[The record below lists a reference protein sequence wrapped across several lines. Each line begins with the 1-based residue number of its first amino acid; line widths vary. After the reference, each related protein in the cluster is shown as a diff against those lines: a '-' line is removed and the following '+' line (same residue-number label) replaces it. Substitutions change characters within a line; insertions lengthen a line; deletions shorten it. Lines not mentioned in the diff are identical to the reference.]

1 MREGVGSRTAER
13 VAARRAVHQLLD
25 APLVFS
31 DPLAV
36 RILEREV
43 AARIR
48 NDPKHLD
55 TSPVARYLRAFLVV
69 RSRIAEEEVA
79 AAVGRGV
86 TQYVIVGA
94 GYDTFAYR
102 NPFPELR
109 VFEVDHPSTQR
120 EKRHRLEEGGIHV
133 PPNATFVAADLSVTS
148 LDDALASTA
157 FDRNAPAVFS
167 WLGVVPYLEL
177 PAIEAT
183 LACVARMPAG
193 STIVFDYGVSTDAL
207 NFAERFVV
215 RRMAKRV
222 AQAGEPW
229 KTFFVPDEMAS
240 LLARAGFQSHGDWGA
255 EEINALYFAGRDD
268 GLRIGRGGRIVT
280 ATVV

>member
-25 APLVFS
+25 APLVLS
-31 DPLAV
+31 DPLAL
-36 RILEREV
+36 RILEPEV

-48 NDPKHLD
+48 EDPKHLD
-55 TSPVARYLRAFLVV
+55 ASSVSRYLRAFLAV
-69 RSRIAEEEVA
+69 RSRIAEDEVA
-79 AAVGRGV
+79 AAVARDV
-86 TQYVIVGA
+86 AQYVIVGA

-102 NPFPELR
+102 NPFPELH

-120 EKRHRLEEGGIHV
+120 EKRQRLDQGSIPV
-133 PPNATFVAADLSVTS
+133 PLNATFIAADLSVTS
-148 LDDALASTA
+148 LEDALASSP

-183 LACVARMPAG
+183 LACVARMHAG
-193 STIVFDYGVSTDAL
+193 TTIVFDYGVSTDAL

-215 RRMAKRV
+215 QKMASRV

-229 KTFFVPDEMAS
+229 KTFFLPDEMSALLRSLGFAS
-240 LLARAGFQSHGDWGA
+240 HVDWGA
-255 EEINALYFAGRDD
+255 GEINASYFAGRQD
-268 GLRIGRGGRIVT
+268 GLRVRRGGRIVK
-280 ATVV
+280 AVV

>member
-1 MREGVGSRTAER
+1 

-31 DPLAV
+31 DPLAL
-36 RILEREV
+36 RILEPEV
-43 AARIR
+43 AERIR
-48 NDPKHLD
+48 EDPKHLD

-69 RSRIAEEEVA
+69 RSRIAEDEVA
-79 AAVGRGV
+79 EAVARGV
-86 TQYVIVGA
+86 SQCVIVGA

-102 NPFPELR
+102 NPFPGLR

-120 EKRHRLEEGGIHV
+120 GKRQRLDEGGILIPSNV
-133 PPNATFVAADLSVTS
+133 TFVAADLSVTS
-148 LDDALASTA
+148 LEDALAKST
-157 FDRNAPAVFS
+157 FDRNSPAVIS

-183 LACVARMPAG
+183 LASVARLPAG
-193 STIVFDYGVSTDAL
+193 TTIVFDYGVSGDAL
-207 NFAERFVV
+207 NIAERFVV

-229 KTFFVPDEMAS
+229 KTFFMPDEMS
-240 LLARAGFQSHGDWGA
+240 GLLRRAGFASHLDWGG
-255 EEINALYFAGRDD
+255 EEINRRYFAGRDD
-268 GLRIGRGGRIVT
+268 GLRVGRGGRIVK
-280 ATVV
+280 AVV

>member
-1 MREGVGSRTAER
+1 

-31 DPLAV
+31 DPLAFRV
-36 RILEREV
+36 LRPEV
-43 AARIR
+43 AERVR
-48 NDPKHLD
+48 EDPKQLD
-55 TSPVARYLRAFLVV
+55 RSPVSRYLRAFLVV
-69 RSRIAEEEVA
+69 RSRIAEDEVA
-79 AAVGRGV
+79 AAVARGV

-120 EKRHRLEEGGIHV
+120 EKRLRLEEGGIRI
-133 PPNATFVAADLSVTS
+133 PPNVTFVAADLSVTS
-148 LDDALASTA
+148 LDDALASST
-157 FDRNAPAVFS
+157 FDRTLPAAFS

-183 LACVARMPAG
+183 LASIARMPDG
-193 STIVFDYGVSTDAL
+193 STLVFDYGVSTDAL
-207 NFAERFVV
+207 NIAERFVV

-222 AQAGEPW
+222 ADAGEPW
-229 KTFFVPDEMAS
+229 KTFFLPDQMAD
-240 LLARAGFQSHGDWGA
+240 LLRKTGFSSHADWGSEA
-255 EEINALYFAGRDD
+255 INARYFAGRED
-268 GLRIGRGGRIVT
+268 GLRVGRGARIV
-280 ATVV
+280 VGCVSRI

>member
-1 MREGVGSRTAER
+1 

-31 DPLAV
+31 DPLAL
-36 RILEREV
+36 RILEPEV
-43 AARIR
+43 AARVR
-48 NDPKHLD
+48 DDPKHLD
-55 TSPVARYLRAFLVV
+55 TSPVSGYLRAFLVV
-69 RSRIAEEEVA
+69 RSRISEEEVA
-79 AAVGRGV
+79 AAVARGV

-102 NPFPELR
+102 NPFPQLH

-120 EKRHRLEEGGIHV
+120 GKRQRLAEGGIPV
-133 PPNATFVAADLSVTS
+133 PPTATFIGADLAITS
-148 LDDALASTA
+148 LEEALASSS
-157 FDRNAPAVFS
+157 FDRNSPAVVC

-193 STIVFDYGVSTDAL
+193 TTIVFDYGVSTDAL

-222 AQAGEPW
+222 ARAGEPW
-229 KTFFVPDEMAS
+229 KTFFLPDEMSALLRRFGFAS
-240 LLARAGFQSHGDWGA
+240 HVDWGA
-255 EEINALYFAGRDD
+255 EEINARYFAGRID
-268 GLRIGRGGRIVT
+268 GLRVGRGGRIVK
-280 ATVV
+280 AFV

>member
-31 DPLAV
+31 DPLAL
-36 RILEREV
+36 RILEPEV
-43 AARIR
+43 AERVR
-48 NDPKHLD
+48 EDPKHLD
-55 TSPVARYLRAFLVV
+55 ASPVSRYLRAFLVV

-79 AAVGRGV
+79 AAVARGV
-86 TQYVIVGA
+86 TQAVIVGA

-102 NPFPELR
+102 NPWTGLR
-109 VFEVDHPSTQR
+109 VFELDHPSTQR
-120 EKRHRLEEGGIHV
+120 EKRRRLEDGGIPI
-133 PPNATFVAADLSVTS
+133 PPNVTFIPADLSVTS
-148 LDDALASTA
+148 LDGALATSA
-157 FDRNAPAVFS
+157 FDRDSPAVFS

-183 LACVARMPAG
+183 LASVARMPAG
-193 STIVFDYGVSTDAL
+193 SSIVFDYGVSTDAL

-222 AQAGEPW
+222 ARAGEPW
-229 KTFFVPDEMAS
+229 KTYFLPEEMAA
-240 LLARAGFQSHGDWGA
+240 LLRRTGFRSHVDWGA
-255 EEINALYFAGRDD
+255 EEINGRYFAGRND
-268 GLRIGRGGRIVT
+268 GLRVGRGGRIVK
-280 ATVV
+280 ALV

>member
-1 MREGVGSRTAER
+1 

-31 DPLAV
+31 DPLAL
-36 RILEREV
+36 RILEPEV
-43 AARIR
+43 AERIR
-48 NDPKHLD
+48 EDPKHLD
-55 TSPVARYLRAFLVV
+55 TSPVARYLRAFLIV

-79 AAVGRGV
+79 AAVARGV
-86 TQYVIVGA
+86 SQYVIVGA

-120 EKRHRLEEGGIHV
+120 EKRRRLDEGGIHV
-133 PPNATFVAADLSVTS
+133 PPHATFVAADLSVTS
-148 LDDALASTA
+148 LEEALASSA
-157 FDRNAPAVFS
+157 FDRNSPAVFS

-183 LACVARMPAG
+183 LASVARMGAG
-193 STIVFDYGVSTDAL
+193 TTIVFDYGVSGDAL
-207 NFAERFVV
+207 NIAERFVV

-229 KTFFVPDEMAS
+229 KTFFMPEEMSALLRRLGFAS
-240 LLARAGFQSHGDWGA
+240 HVDWGA
-255 EEINALYFAGRDD
+255 DEINARYFAGRDD
-268 GLRIGRGGRIVT
+268 GLRVGRGGRIVK
-280 ATVV
+280 AHG

>member
-13 VAARRAVHQLLD
+13 VAARRAAHQLLD

-31 DPLAV
+31 DPLAL
-36 RILEREV
+36 RILEPEV
-43 AARIR
+43 AARVR
-48 NDPKHLD
+48 EDPKHLD
-55 TSPVARYLRAFLVV
+55 TSPVSRYLRAFLVV

-79 AAVGRGV
+79 AAVARGV

-102 NPFPELR
+102 NPFSQLQ

-120 EKRHRLEEGGIHV
+120 AKRQRLDEGGIPV
-133 PPNATFVAADLSVTS
+133 PRNATFVAADLTVTS
-148 LDDALASTA
+148 LEHALESSA
-157 FDRNAPAVFS
+157 FDRTKPAVFS

-193 STIVFDYGVSTDAL
+193 TTIVFDYGVSTDAL

-215 RRMAKRV
+215 RKMAKRV

-229 KTFFVPDEMAS
+229 KTFFLPDELSALLRRLGFAS
-240 LLARAGFQSHGDWGA
+240 HVDWGA
-255 EEINALYFAGRDD
+255 EEINARYFAARKD
-268 GLRIGRGGRIVT
+268 GLRIGRGGRIVK
-280 ATVV
+280 AVV

>member
-1 MREGVGSRTAER
+1 MREGIGSRTAER
-13 VAARRAVHQLLD
+13 VAARRAAHQLLD

-31 DPLAV
+31 DPLAL
-36 RILEREV
+36 RILEPEV
-43 AARIR
+43 AERIR
-48 NDPKHLD
+48 QDPKHLD

-79 AAVGRGV
+79 RGV

-120 EKRHRLEEGGIHV
+120 EKRRRLEDGGIHV
-133 PPNATFVAADLSVTS
+133 PANVTFVAADLSVTS
-148 LDDALASTA
+148 LDDALAASA
-157 FDRNAPAVFS
+157 FDRKTPAVFS
-167 WLGVVPYLEL
+167 WLGVIPYLEL

-183 LACVARMPAG
+183 LGSIARMAAG
-193 STIVFDYGVSTDAL
+193 TTLVFDYGVSTDAL
-207 NFAERFVV
+207 NFAERFIV

-222 AQAGEPW
+222 AAAGEPW
-229 KTFFVPDEMAS
+229 KTYFMPDEMAT
-240 LLARAGFQSHGDWGA
+240 LLRRTGFRSHTEWGA
-255 EEINALYFAGRDD
+255 EEINARYFAGRED
-268 GLRIGRGGRIVT
+268 GLRVGRGGRIVK
-280 ATVV
+280 AAV